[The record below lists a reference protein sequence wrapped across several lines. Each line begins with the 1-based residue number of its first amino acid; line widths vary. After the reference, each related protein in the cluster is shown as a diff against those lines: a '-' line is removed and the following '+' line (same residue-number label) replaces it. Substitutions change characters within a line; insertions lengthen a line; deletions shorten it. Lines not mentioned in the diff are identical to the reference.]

1 VSVYYVLAPD
11 LGLVKIGFAA
21 EPKALQCEL
30 SKMICE
36 IEELRA
42 A

>member
-21 EPKALQCEL
+21 EPQGASMRTVQDD
-30 SKMICE
+30 
-36 IEELRA
+36 LRD
-42 A
+42 